1 MASGVARSGYAV
13 GIWQSCRFGLS
24 LGDAADASIVDVAS
38 DTSAAALDTG
48 PATGWLL
55 PRPPERRSAGRADVA
70 RSARLAA
77 RPAPAARSA
86 RTDRGHPR
94 LQEPRRN
101 SLTQQGEIMGS
112 IKSSLFISLDGVI
125 ESPETWHFDYFNDEM
140 GAVIGELMGGSDA
153 TLLGRQT
160 YDEFAAYWP
169 NADPE
174 DPITGQMNGSRKY
187 VVSTT
192 LSDAA
197 WQNSTLISGDV
208 RSELTKLKQDSNL
221 GTTGSATLVRWLLEE
236 GLVDELHL
244 LVHPVVV
251 GHGKKLFADGAKVP
265 LRLLSATPFTTGVLH
280 LVYAPAG

>member
-1 MASGVARSGYAV
+1 
-13 GIWQSCRFGLS
+13 
-24 LGDAADASIVDVAS
+24 
-38 DTSAAALDTG
+38 
-48 PATGWLL
+48 
-55 PRPPERRSAGRADVA
+55 
-70 RSARLAA
+70 
-77 RPAPAARSA
+77 
-86 RTDRGHPR
+86 
-94 LQEPRRN
+94 
-101 SLTQQGEIMGS
+101 MGS

-125 ESPETWHFDYFNDEM
+125 ERPETWHFGYFNDEM
-140 GAVIGELMGGSDA
+140 GAVVGELMGGSDA

-174 DPITGQMNGSRKY
+174 DPITGQMNGSQKY

-236 GLVDELHL
+236 GFVDELHL

-265 LRLLSATPFTTGVLH
+265 LRLVSATPFTTGVLH